1 MKLPCRL
8 FVLYVVLTLVEPL
21 AAQQVKDTGA
31 EEVLPLKTAVF
42 KDDASSDALAYLTSA
57 TILRFWIYKPGSAGD
72 AGRMLE
78 ALRKADGVTEVK
90 DEGVS
95 GDYQEVVMTL
105 KMPQGKAWFQK
116 TFAAAGIT
124 HVRFNQGKAVRLT
137 AL

>member
-1 MKLPCRL
+1 MNLPFRI
-8 FVLYVVLTLVEPL
+8 FVLCAVLTRIEPL

-31 EEVLPLKTAVF
+31 QEVLPLKTAVF
-42 KDDASSDALAYLTSA
+42 KDDASSDAVAYLTSA
-57 TILRFWIYKPGSAGD
+57 TILRFWIYKPGSADD

-78 ALRKADGVTEVK
+78 AFRRADGVTEVK

-95 GDYQEVVMTL
+95 GDYQEVVLTL
-105 KMPQGKAWFQK
+105 KAPQGKAWFQK
-116 TFAAAGIT
+116 TFSAAGIT